1 MDPAVYAYY
10 ERLSR
15 NPDDAE
21 ALYFLWEHH
30 GGRGEFQQLAQL
42 VEQTAAR
49 RAVPASAADLYYR
62 AGELWA
68 KNVGRADKAVACY
81 KRAFDLDASQLQA
94 AEAARQ
100 IYIQLGNYRPAAQLL
115 SDQLGRTADPLLR
128 SLLLREGV
136 QIYGQIPDWDTQ
148 IAYLEEILGGTPD
161 DWEMLRELA
170 GAYLSRSQGPG
181 AQPDDAQ
188 RAAQVLG
195 GLAQNVGGEHG
206 LAFAEAALDA
216 FAGDEAAYAIVH
228 EAYYRADRA
237 QDLALRQI
245 AFLSAN
251 PTSAYAPT
259 IRRGLAEMYSSVGQ
273 LDDAIACLEPLAAE
287 DLDVARELSSLYRSA
302 GRVDDLAQLLAQFAP
317 TADPAERMRDLKDL
331 AELYGNQGNRGGML
345 GAMREVLALDPADP
359 EALALVEDDL
369 RARGEHAELREVMAE
384 AVRCEHCPAEMR
396 AARLR
401 EIASLSLDH
410 LDDPESA
417 MHAWRELL
425 DGAPDDADALRGLDQ
440 IFTRAGD
447 WAQLADVLDRE
458 VQAAPDGARK
468 ALLLRRADV
477 ARDQLDDPEGER
489 EALAAAWREDP
500 DDDDLTDRLLALYR
514 EREDLYAAAEALE
527 VRAQRAPA
535 HLAVDRWRELALA
548 RAAAGDGVG
557 AVDALREAL
566 RLDPTNEEILD
577 ALDRAL
583 ETAGDLQ
590 ARFDLLRQRAGAMA
604 RGPARAALH
613 ARASAAARALGDSAT
628 ALDEAEVAVA
638 MDPSNESLALTII
651 DALDALGQHPRLVA
665 FLHERLQHVFGL
677 EQRSNLLRRAAQ
689 VLGAS
694 DPPAAVQYW
703 EELRALRAQHG
714 VGDDPEALQA
724 IAGFA
729 EQAGDLPRVVRLLEE
744 AASAST
750 DADSRRALLSRR
762 AHTLLGGL
770 GRSDEGLDAL
780 RHVAHNVAPEH
791 LETWRSLEG
800 AAISLGRKE
809 IALEAMQRQVSLTEE
824 GDDARSELSARA
836 VALSES
842 SHDDPSLSFELLR
855 AAHDADPGDLG
866 LTQRVADAAEAM
878 ERWPEAVAML
888 RELIEVEGDDEEIAR
903 LTLHVASLYDAH
915 LDAPREAWDLLLP
928 LARAGD
934 LGCVE
939 MLQDLSTRRG
949 YDAELVPL
957 LDELA
962 ERVQDDDAR
971 ADLSVEAARR
981 TARSLG
987 DLDAAL
993 GHAVRAVIAAP
1004 QHDGAVALLAELTP
1018 AATSAGESLP
1028 GWQAAVERAPDGTS
1042 AHDRALRGVEC
1053 LTAAGATAAALDLCL
1068 GALAKA
1074 PADDDLLDAAVRL
1087 APDSGRD
1094 QDVFIALDRR
1104 KKAAQT
1110 DAERLT
1116 VTLRAMEV
1124 AAVAVRDAEAAL
1136 QYLDQA
1142 VALSISRK
1150 ALDEARIVEVES
1162 AARAIDEASPDAG
1175 MITALVERLAQRADD
1190 CLDEDPRSAASLLR
1204 RAGDLCARD
1213 LSLDEHA
1220 WTLYGRA
1227 VTAWPGDGAGADA
1240 LEACG
1245 ERLGRLD
1252 DVVKRYARVIDDA
1265 YDAGVA
1271 RAYTQRRATILA
1283 ERLGRVDEAL
1293 AALQR
1298 VVEIA
1303 PKDLEA
1309 IRRWQELL
1317 ERSSRW
1323 QDLLIAIEREMEA
1336 GGDRTGCLRRM
1347 ARIWEQQ
1354 LHNTHEARQL
1364 WRRVLRG
1371 AAEDPEARE
1380 ALQRLD
1386 RRSADLDDDAP
1397 PAPLVAP
1404 APVAAPVTFAALAPA
1419 EPPAPVID
1427 LVAEAKAVP
1436 QMELREESAEV
1447 TLDPRS
1453 AFFEPDDEVE
1463 APTVDPRLA
1472 FFEPEAP
1479 AEEDAP
1485 AVETEDDAE
1494 ELLDL
1499 DDVDAVAEHVESA
1512 EESEA
1517 ELDPEPLDEPAY
1529 EDDAEELMEPLDDE
1543 TSGDPDEPSEL
1554 DEPEG
1559 DGSLDDLAR
1568 MIAPPRRGQGS
1579 LPPAPPRAPPP
1590 LPPVRRRDD

>member
-81 KRAFDLDASQLQA
+81 KRAFDLDSSQLQA

-115 SDQLGRTADPLLR
+115 SDQLARTADPLLR

-181 AQPDDAQ
+181 AQPDDAM

-259 IRRGLAEMYSSVGQ
+259 IRRGLAEMYASVGQ
-273 LDDAIACLEPLAAE
+273 LDDAIACLEPLAAD

-369 RARGEHAELREVMAE
+369 RARGEYAELREVMAE

-447 WAQLADVLDRE
+447 WAQLAEVLDRE

-514 EREDLYAAAEALE
+514 EREDLYAVAEALE

-535 HLAVDRWRELALA
+535 HLAVDRWRELAAA
-548 RAAAGDGVG
+548 RAAAGDAVG
-557 AVDALREAL
+557 SVDGLREAL

-583 ETAGDLQ
+583 ESAGDLQ

-651 DALDALGQHPRLVA
+651 DALDALGQHQRLVA
-665 FLHERLQHVFGL
+665 FLHDRLQHVFGL

-694 DPPAAVQYW
+694 DPPAAGQYW

-714 VGDDPEALQA
+714 AGDDPEALEA

-744 AASAST
+744 AAAAAA
-750 DADSRRALLSRR
+750 DADARRALLTRR

-770 GRSDEGLDAL
+770 GRAEEGLDAL
-780 RHVAHNVAPEH
+780 RHVAHDVAPGH

-809 IALEAMQRQVSLTEE
+809 IALEAMRRQVALTEE

-888 RELIEVEGDDEEIAR
+888 LELIEVEGDDEEIAR
-903 LTLHVASLYDAH
+903 LTLHVASLKDAQ
-915 LDAPREAWDLLLP
+915 LDAPREAWELLLP

-981 TARSLG
+981 TARALG
-987 DLDAAL
+987 DADGAL
-993 GHAVRAVIAAP
+993 RHAVRAVVAAP
-1004 QHDGAVALLAELTP
+1004 HHDGAVALLAELTP
-1018 AATSAGESLP
+1018 IASSASESLA

-1042 AHDRALRGVEC
+1042 AHERALRGVES
-1053 LTAAGATAAALDLCL
+1053 LSAAGATAAALDLCL

-1142 VALSISRK
+1142 VALSFSRK
-1150 ALDEARIVEVES
+1150 ALDEARMGEVEA
-1162 AARAIDEASPDAG
+1162 AARGIDEASPEAG
-1175 MITALVERLAQRADD
+1175 LITALVERLAQRADD
-1190 CLDEDPRSAASLLR
+1190 CLDEDPRAASSLLR

-1213 LSLDEHA
+1213 LALDEHA

-1252 DVVKRYARVIDDA
+1252 DVVQRYARVIDDA

-1303 PKDLEA
+1303 PKDLDA

-1354 LHNTHEARQL
+1354 LHNAHEARQL

-1371 AAEDPEARE
+1371 AADDAEARE

-1397 PAPLVAP
+1397 PAPAAAP
-1404 APVAAPVTFAALAPA
+1404 APVVVALPVAAPVVAPA
-1419 EPPAPVID
+1419 PTPVLD
-1427 LVAEAKAVP
+1427 LVAEAKVIP
-1436 QMELREESAEV
+1436 RLELREESAEV

-1453 AFFEPDDEVE
+1453 AFFEPDDEAE
-1463 APTVDPRLA
+1463 APVVDPRLA

-1479 AEEDAP
+1479 VEEDAP

-1499 DDVDAVAEHVESA
+1499 DDVDAVGEHAE
-1512 EESEA
+1512 EA
-1517 ELDPEPLDEPAY
+1517 ELEPEPVDEAVY

-1543 TSGDPDEPSEL
+1543 PGEAPEAPAL
-1554 DEPEG
+1554 DEPGG

-1568 MIAPPRRGQGS
+1568 MIAPPARGQGS

-1590 LPPVRRRDD
+1590 LPPLRRRDD